1 MIEKNALKKTQLRFY
16 QDPAYYFMLSLSLPF
31 LVWLNPTA
39 TAQPVVHFYA
49 FITLVIF
56 YPVAE
61 EFIFRGT
68 VQVWLQ
74 KHLMQ
79 CWGPLTAANIATS
92 VLFSAA
98 HLLYHPPFWALATF
112 FPSLIFGYSLE
123 RYKNLSAP
131 IVLHSTYNCGY
142 FFWGG

>member
-79 CWGPLTAANIATS
+79 CWGPLNS
-92 VLFSAA
+92 
-98 HLLYHPPFWALATF
+98 
-112 FPSLIFGYSLE
+112 SLILPRVFYFQPLTYSITH
-123 RYKNLSAP
+123 LSGRLP
-131 IVLHSTYNCGY
+131 PSFRH
-142 FFWGG
+142 